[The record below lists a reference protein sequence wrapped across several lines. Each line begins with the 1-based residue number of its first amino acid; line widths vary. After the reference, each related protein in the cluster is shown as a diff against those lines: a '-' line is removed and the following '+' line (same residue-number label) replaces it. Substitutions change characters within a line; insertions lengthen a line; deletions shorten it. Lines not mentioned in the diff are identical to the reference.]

1 MLYQL
6 SEEHEM
12 LRQTVRRLAET
23 KVEPRAAEIDE
34 TDAYPWDLKELFAE
48 QGLMGVGIP
57 EEYGGSGM
65 GLLAVCLAT
74 EEIARVSASAALIVA
89 AQELGLMPI
98 LAGASEEQKQ
108 KYLPALA
115 AGDQISA
122 FALTEPDAGSDAG
135 GLKTTA
141 VKDGDRY
148 IINGRKCFITNGGLA
163 DVYTVFA
170 KTQPDKGLK
179 GISCFIM
186 EKDTPG
192 LTIGKKENKMG
203 IRGSQT
209 TEIIFEDCS
218 VPAENLIGK
227 EGAGFKYAMITL
239 DQTRPVVGCQ
249 ALGIAQGAL
258 DFAVNYAK
266 ERVQFGKP
274 IAALQGIQFMLAD
287 MGTKVEAA
295 RHLLYKAAATIERAA
310 TDDSISSLEVS
321 RLSSMSKLFASETA
335 MQVTVD
341 AVQVAGGYGYMR
353 EYPLERM
360 MRDAK
365 ITQIYEGTSQIQK
378 LVIARCL
385 LDQ

>member
-23 KVEPRAAEIDE
+23 KVAPRAAEIDE
-34 TDAYPWDLKELFAE
+34 TDAYPWDLKELFAG
-48 QGLMGVGIP
+48 QGLMGAGIP
-57 EEYGGSGM
+57 EKYGGTDM

-89 AQELGLMPI
+89 AQELGLTPI
-98 LAGASEEQKQ
+98 LVGAGEEQKQ

-115 AGDQISA
+115 AGDHISA

-141 VKDGDRY
+141 VKDGNRY

-179 GISCFIM
+179 GISCFIV

-192 LTIGKKENKMG
+192 LITGKKEKKMG

-218 VPAENLIGK
+218 IPAENLVGQ
-227 EGAGFKYAMITL
+227 EGAGFKYAMMTL
-239 DQTRPVVGCQ
+239 DKTRPVVGCQ

-258 DFAVNYAK
+258 DYAVNYAK
-266 ERVQFGKP
+266 ERIQFGKP

-295 RHLLYKAAATIERAA
+295 RHLLYKAAATIERAE
-310 TDDSISSLEVS
+310 TDDSISALEVS
-321 RLSSMSKLFASETA
+321 RLSSMSKLFASEIA

-341 AVQVAGGYGYMR
+341 AVQVAGGYGYMK

-385 LDQ
+385 LD

>member
-1 MLYQL
+1 MLFR
-6 SEEHEM
+6 S
-12 LRQTVRRLAET
+12 
-23 KVEPRAAEIDE
+23 
-34 TDAYPWDLKELFAE
+34 
-48 QGLMGVGIP
+48 
-57 EEYGGSGM
+57 
-65 GLLAVCLAT
+65 
-74 EEIARVSASAALIVA
+74 
-89 AQELGLMPI
+89 
-98 LAGASEEQKQ
+98 
-108 KYLPALA
+108 
-115 AGDQISA
+115 
-122 FALTEPDAGSDAG
+122 
-135 GLKTTA
+135 
-141 VKDGDRY
+141 
-148 IINGRKCFITNGGLA
+148 
-163 DVYTVFA
+163 
-170 KTQPDKGLK
+170 
-179 GISCFIM
+179 
-186 EKDTPG
+186 
-192 LTIGKKENKMG
+192 
-203 IRGSQT
+203 
-209 TEIIFEDCS
+209 
-218 VPAENLIGK
+218 NLIGK